1 MKLKESLFLRTSHT
15 PASGHR
21 FFQFFQ
27 RFSRSSKFFSIVET
41 YFSIYFIRLVQTDF
55 LLSGKSMFLVRAILL
70 LVETIIGISSK
81 QSNKDLILASGQ
93 VIFWLVEVIFFSIF
107 QRFLIVVDF
116 FRLVETSFSMKSF
129 IETESVNQLASGNEF
144 SGQWKLISFV
154 QRFLVLVETVTE
166 VIESQFLRKGRILT
180 NVTVFLASGNQL
192 LPFFQKAVNCCQWKQ
207 LLLQLEQIVQSLIHS
222 VQQK

>member
-41 YFSIYFIRLVQTDF
+41 YFSIYFIRLVQIDF

-129 IETESVNQLASGNEF
+129 IETESVN
-144 SGQWKLISFV
+144 
-154 QRFLVLVETVTE
+154 
-166 VIESQFLRKGRILT
+166 
-180 NVTVFLASGNQL
+180 
-192 LPFFQKAVNCCQWKQ
+192 
-207 LLLQLEQIVQSLIHS
+207 
-222 VQQK
+222 